1 MSDVFLYIYDL
12 SSGLASILSPGVLG
26 KKIDG
31 IWHTAAVLYDKEFF
45 FGQSGIQYCQPC
57 TTSLG
62 NPLKKQ
68 FMGKTALSESEIFN
82 YLERLSN
89 TLFKPGDYSL
99 FKHNCNSFSEHFIF
113 HLTGQHIPSYIL
125 NLPNEVLSTSF
136 GASLGSALNVLSV
149 GINSKTHLNSIKE
162 TPSNKDKHTY
172 ANIVKSFRPIFFDE
186 PLSSELLPH
195 RIYLLWPA
203 EGNSSLPTLASQLS
217 EVLLHENT
225 EVKCAEAYSPLLA
238 LNELI
243 TSDQCRAACELFRLA
258 IWKDPNI
265 LMSLF
270 TDPRRPLHKLSTV
283 KLPYV
288 KPSEFY
294 DIEASRAKLLCNCL
308 GLSFN
313 WTIMRDND
321 MKLDINSIMQISLT
335 LLNHDVENHL
345 SKEMMGSATTLP
357 TVLTP
362 SNLPNLLPEH
372 KLVGLALAHNISLY
386 PTLSEIEALELG
398 SYLLHLAVTS
408 EKSFKYP
415 IDTTYLLRII
425 YFLAVRFPSL
435 ADLAKCYDIEKFLHE
450 LLKERHNFHDNL
462 TPSSSS
468 LNSSTIPNEHK
479 QWGDYKNNLPQT
491 TRTSSLSQPSE
502 KIENGIGSDSLTT
515 FEYLIASKL
524 LNFLS
529 DHCESDEM

>member
-12 SSGLASILSPGVLG
+12 SSGLASVFSPGLLG

-31 IWHTAAVLYDKEFF
+31 IWHTASVLYDKEFF
-45 FGQSGIQYCQPC
+45 FGQSGIQYCEPC
-57 TTSLG
+57 STSLG

-68 FMGKTALSESEIFN
+68 FMGKTPLSESEIFN

-99 FKHNCNSFSEHFIF
+99 FEHNCNTFSEHFIF

-125 NLPNEVLSTSF
+125 NLPNEVLSTPF

-149 GINSKTHLNSIKE
+149 GINSKTRLNSIKE
-162 TPSNKDKHTY
+162 IPSNNDKHTY
-172 ANIVKSFRPIFFDE
+172 ADIIKSFRPIFFDE

-203 EGNSSLPTLASQLS
+203 EGNSSLPTLASELS
-217 EVLLHENT
+217 RVLLHENT
-225 EVKCAEAYSPLLA
+225 EVKCAEECSPLLA
-238 LNELI
+238 LDELI
-243 TSDQCRAACELFRLA
+243 TGDQCRAVCELFRLA

-265 LMSLF
+265 LMNLF
-270 TDPRRPLHKLSTV
+270 TDPRRLLHKLSTV
-283 KLPYV
+283 KTPYV
-288 KPSEFY
+288 KPCEFY

-308 GLSFN
+308 GLSLN
-313 WTIMRDND
+313 WTIMRDDD

-345 SKEMMGSATTLP
+345 SKEIMGSAS
-357 TVLTP
+357 TP
-362 SNLPNLLPEH
+362 STVITPSYLPNLLPEH
-372 KLVGLALAHNISLY
+372 KLVGLALAHNVSLY
-386 PTLSEIEALELG
+386 PTLSENEALELG

-415 IDTTYLLRII
+415 IDTIYLLRTI
-425 YFLAVRFPSL
+425 YFLAVRFSSL
-435 ADLAKCYDIEKFLHE
+435 ADLAKCYDIETFLHE
-450 LLKERHNFHDNL
+450 LINERHYSNHNVI
-462 TPSSSS
+462 PSSSS
-468 LNSSTIPNEHK
+468 LNSSTVPNEHK
-479 QWGDYKNNLPQT
+479 HQVDYKNSLSQT
-491 TRTSSLSQPSE
+491 TRTSSLFQPS
-502 KIENGIGSDSLTT
+502 KNIESGIESDSLTT
-515 FEYLIASKL
+515 FDYLIASKL

-529 DHCESDEM
+529 SNCESDEI